1 MPLLP
6 LPPPL
11 LLRSDDDD
19 DDDIVPDYMCLTAI
33 YSLYCYVFISI
44 FTCVQILIFTCV
56 QAFMRVRTLRNI
68 KFTYYNILLI
78 MSAEKDSA
86 QPASA
91 ISVPPPGVLDTMI
104 RVIMGQTEMT
114 HEEVVSALERT
125 NYDLKR
131 VIREY
136 MTATA
141 TASTT
146 ATATSAPSSTNQL
159 RFSEIRSFMDK
170 SDLMYYRRKEM
181 DRIYNEVLERKKAEA
196 AATAAATASAASA
209 SKL

>member
-1 MPLLP
+1 
-6 LPPPL
+6 
-11 LLRSDDDD
+11 
-19 DDDIVPDYMCLTAI
+19 
-33 YSLYCYVFISI
+33 
-44 FTCVQILIFTCV
+44 
-56 QAFMRVRTLRNI
+56 
-68 KFTYYNILLI
+68 

-86 QPASA
+86 QPAAAA
-91 ISVPPPGVLDTMI
+91 ISVPPPSVLDTMV

-136 MTATA
+136 MTAS
-141 TASTT
+141 ASTSAST
-146 ATATSAPSSTNQL
+146 STSATDAPSSTNQL

-170 SDLMYYRRKEM
+170 SDLMYYRRQEM
-181 DRIYNEVLERKKAEA
+181 NRIYNEVLERKKAEA
-196 AATAAATASAASA
+196 TAAATVVAETETETETETTV

>member
-1 MPLLP
+1 
-6 LPPPL
+6 
-11 LLRSDDDD
+11 
-19 DDDIVPDYMCLTAI
+19 
-33 YSLYCYVFISI
+33 
-44 FTCVQILIFTCV
+44 
-56 QAFMRVRTLRNI
+56 
-68 KFTYYNILLI
+68 

-86 QPASA
+86 QPAAAAAA
-91 ISVPPPGVLDTMI
+91 ISVPPPGVLDTMV

-136 MTATA
+136 MNASASASATD
-141 TASTT
+141 
-146 ATATSAPSSTNQL
+146 APSSTNQL

-170 SDLMYYRRKEM
+170 SDLMYYRRQEM
-181 DRIYNEVLERKKAEA
+181 NRIYNEVLERKKAEA
-196 AATAAATASAASA
+196 AAAA

>member
-1 MPLLP
+1 
-6 LPPPL
+6 
-11 LLRSDDDD
+11 
-19 DDDIVPDYMCLTAI
+19 
-33 YSLYCYVFISI
+33 
-44 FTCVQILIFTCV
+44 
-56 QAFMRVRTLRNI
+56 
-68 KFTYYNILLI
+68 

-86 QPASA
+86 QPAAA

-131 VIREY
+131 VIRDY
-136 MTATA
+136 MN
-141 TASTT
+141 ASTT
-146 ATATSAPSSTNQL
+146 TSMSASMSARMTDTPSSTNQL

-170 SDLMYYRRKEM
+170 SDLMYYRRQEM
-181 DRIYNEVLERKKAEA
+181 NRIYNEVLERKKAEA
-196 AATAAATASAASA
+196 AAAAALAATAVAETETETETEMETTV

>member
-1 MPLLP
+1 
-6 LPPPL
+6 
-11 LLRSDDDD
+11 
-19 DDDIVPDYMCLTAI
+19 
-33 YSLYCYVFISI
+33 
-44 FTCVQILIFTCV
+44 
-56 QAFMRVRTLRNI
+56 
-68 KFTYYNILLI
+68 

-86 QPASA
+86 QPAATAVAA
-91 ISVPPPGVLDTMI
+91 ISVPPPGVLDTMV

-136 MTATA
+136 MTDGQDATA
-141 TASTT
+141 T
-146 ATATSAPSSTNQL
+146 ATATSTLSSTNQL
-159 RFSEIRSFMDK
+159 RFSEIRGFMDK

-181 DRIYNEVLERKKAEA
+181 NRIYNEVLERKKAEA
-196 AATAAATASAASA
+196 AADAEAADAAVETPV

>member
-1 MPLLP
+1 
-6 LPPPL
+6 
-11 LLRSDDDD
+11 
-19 DDDIVPDYMCLTAI
+19 
-33 YSLYCYVFISI
+33 
-44 FTCVQILIFTCV
+44 
-56 QAFMRVRTLRNI
+56 
-68 KFTYYNILLI
+68 

-86 QPASA
+86 QPAAAA

-136 MTATA
+136 MN
-141 TASTT
+141 ASTT
-146 ATATSAPSSTNQL
+146 ASATNTPSSTNQL

-196 AATAAATASAASA
+196 AAAAALAATAVAETAETA
-209 SKL
+209 ETETQTTVSKL

>member
-1 MPLLP
+1 
-6 LPPPL
+6 
-11 LLRSDDDD
+11 
-19 DDDIVPDYMCLTAI
+19 
-33 YSLYCYVFISI
+33 
-44 FTCVQILIFTCV
+44 
-56 QAFMRVRTLRNI
+56 
-68 KFTYYNILLI
+68 

-86 QPASA
+86 QPAAAA
-91 ISVPPPGVLDTMI
+91 ISVPPPGVLDTMV

-131 VIREY
+131 VIRDY
-136 MTATA
+136 M

-146 ATATSAPSSTNQL
+146 TSASTSASTSATASATNTPSSTNQL

-170 SDLMYYRRKEM
+170 SDLMYYRRQEM
-181 DRIYNEVLERKKAEA
+181 NRIYNEVLERKKAEA
-196 AATAAATASAASA
+196 AAATVVAETETETETETTV

>member
-1 MPLLP
+1 
-6 LPPPL
+6 
-11 LLRSDDDD
+11 
-19 DDDIVPDYMCLTAI
+19 
-33 YSLYCYVFISI
+33 
-44 FTCVQILIFTCV
+44 
-56 QAFMRVRTLRNI
+56 
-68 KFTYYNILLI
+68 

-86 QPASA
+86 QPTAAVAA
-91 ISVPPPGVLDTMI
+91 ISVPPPGVLDTMV

-136 MTATA
+136 MTAS
-141 TASTT
+141 ASTS
-146 ATATSAPSSTNQL
+146 ATDAPSSTNQL

-170 SDLMYYRRKEM
+170 SDLMYYRRQEM
-181 DRIYNEVLERKKAEA
+181 NRIYNEVLERKKAEA
-196 AATAAATASAASA
+196 TAAA

>member
-1 MPLLP
+1 
-6 LPPPL
+6 
-11 LLRSDDDD
+11 
-19 DDDIVPDYMCLTAI
+19 
-33 YSLYCYVFISI
+33 
-44 FTCVQILIFTCV
+44 
-56 QAFMRVRTLRNI
+56 
-68 KFTYYNILLI
+68 

-86 QPASA
+86 QPAAAVAAA
-91 ISVPPPGVLDTMI
+91 ISVPPPGVLDTMV

-136 MTATA
+136 MTDGQDATA
-141 TASTT
+141 TATL
-146 ATATSAPSSTNQL
+146 SSTNQL
-159 RFSEIRSFMDK
+159 RFSEIRGFMDK

-181 DRIYNEVLERKKAEA
+181 NRIYNEVLERKKAEA
-196 AATAAATASAASA
+196 ADAEAADAAVETPV

>member
-1 MPLLP
+1 
-6 LPPPL
+6 
-11 LLRSDDDD
+11 
-19 DDDIVPDYMCLTAI
+19 
-33 YSLYCYVFISI
+33 
-44 FTCVQILIFTCV
+44 
-56 QAFMRVRTLRNI
+56 
-68 KFTYYNILLI
+68 

-86 QPASA
+86 QPAATADAA
-91 ISVPPPGVLDTMI
+91 ISVPPPGVLDTMV

-136 MTATA
+136 MTDGQDATSTATA
-141 TASTT
+141 TAT
-146 ATATSAPSSTNQL
+146 ATLSSTNQL
-159 RFSEIRSFMDK
+159 RFSEIRGFMDK

-181 DRIYNEVLERKKAEA
+181 NRIYNEVLERKKAEA
-196 AATAAATASAASA
+196 AADADADAADAAV

>member
-1 MPLLP
+1 
-6 LPPPL
+6 
-11 LLRSDDDD
+11 
-19 DDDIVPDYMCLTAI
+19 
-33 YSLYCYVFISI
+33 
-44 FTCVQILIFTCV
+44 
-56 QAFMRVRTLRNI
+56 
-68 KFTYYNILLI
+68 

-86 QPASA
+86 QPAAA

-131 VIREY
+131 VIRDY
-136 MTATA
+136 MTASTS
-141 TASTT
+141 ASTS
-146 ATATSAPSSTNQL
+146 ATSARATSAPSSTNQL
-159 RFSEIRSFMDK
+159 RFSEIRNFMDK

-196 AATAAATASAASA
+196 AARAATAAVAVA
-209 SKL
+209 ETTETTETTETAVSKL

>member
-1 MPLLP
+1 
-6 LPPPL
+6 
-11 LLRSDDDD
+11 
-19 DDDIVPDYMCLTAI
+19 
-33 YSLYCYVFISI
+33 
-44 FTCVQILIFTCV
+44 
-56 QAFMRVRTLRNI
+56 
-68 KFTYYNILLI
+68 

-141 TASTT
+141 TASTSAT
-146 ATATSAPSSTNQL
+146 ATASATSAPSSTNQL

-196 AATAAATASAASA
+196 AAAAAATASAASA

>member
-1 MPLLP
+1 
-6 LPPPL
+6 
-11 LLRSDDDD
+11 
-19 DDDIVPDYMCLTAI
+19 
-33 YSLYCYVFISI
+33 
-44 FTCVQILIFTCV
+44 
-56 QAFMRVRTLRNI
+56 
-68 KFTYYNILLI
+68 

-86 QPASA
+86 QPAAAA
-91 ISVPPPGVLDTMI
+91 ISVPPPGVLDTMV

-136 MTATA
+136 MTAS
-141 TASTT
+141 ASTS
-146 ATATSAPSSTNQL
+146 ATDAPSSTNQL

-170 SDLMYYRRKEM
+170 SDLMYYRRQEM
-181 DRIYNEVLERKKAEA
+181 NRIYNEVLERKKAEA
-196 AATAAATASAASA
+196 AAA

>member
-1 MPLLP
+1 
-6 LPPPL
+6 
-11 LLRSDDDD
+11 
-19 DDDIVPDYMCLTAI
+19 
-33 YSLYCYVFISI
+33 
-44 FTCVQILIFTCV
+44 
-56 QAFMRVRTLRNI
+56 
-68 KFTYYNILLI
+68 

-86 QPASA
+86 QPAAAAA

-131 VIREY
+131 VIRDY
-136 MTATA
+136 M

-146 ATATSAPSSTNQL
+146 TSATASATNTPSSTNQL

-170 SDLMYYRRKEM
+170 SDLMYYRRQEM
-181 DRIYNEVLERKKAEA
+181 NRIYNEVLERKKAEA
-196 AATAAATASAASA
+196 AAAAALAATAVAETETETETETTV

>member
-1 MPLLP
+1 
-6 LPPPL
+6 
-11 LLRSDDDD
+11 
-19 DDDIVPDYMCLTAI
+19 
-33 YSLYCYVFISI
+33 
-44 FTCVQILIFTCV
+44 
-56 QAFMRVRTLRNI
+56 
-68 KFTYYNILLI
+68 

-86 QPASA
+86 QPAAAAAAA

-136 MTATA
+136 MN
-141 TASTT
+141 ASTT
-146 ATATSAPSSTNQL
+146 ASATNTPSSTNQL

-196 AATAAATASAASA
+196 AAAAALAATAVAETAETA
-209 SKL
+209 ETETTVSKL

>member
-1 MPLLP
+1 
-6 LPPPL
+6 
-11 LLRSDDDD
+11 
-19 DDDIVPDYMCLTAI
+19 
-33 YSLYCYVFISI
+33 
-44 FTCVQILIFTCV
+44 
-56 QAFMRVRTLRNI
+56 
-68 KFTYYNILLI
+68 

>member
-1 MPLLP
+1 
-6 LPPPL
+6 
-11 LLRSDDDD
+11 
-19 DDDIVPDYMCLTAI
+19 
-33 YSLYCYVFISI
+33 
-44 FTCVQILIFTCV
+44 
-56 QAFMRVRTLRNI
+56 
-68 KFTYYNILLI
+68 

-86 QPASA
+86 QPTSA

-141 TASTT
+141 STT
-146 ATATSAPSSTNQL
+146 ASATSARATSVPSSTNQL

-181 DRIYNEVLERKKAEA
+181 DRIYNEVLERKKAAAAVA
-196 AATAAATASAASA
+196 AATETTATETTA

>member
-1 MPLLP
+1 
-6 LPPPL
+6 
-11 LLRSDDDD
+11 
-19 DDDIVPDYMCLTAI
+19 
-33 YSLYCYVFISI
+33 
-44 FTCVQILIFTCV
+44 
-56 QAFMRVRTLRNI
+56 
-68 KFTYYNILLI
+68 

-86 QPASA
+86 QPAAAAATAVAA
-91 ISVPPPGVLDTMI
+91 ISVPPPGVLDTMV

-136 MTATA
+136 MTDGQDATSTATA
-141 TASTT
+141 TAT
-146 ATATSAPSSTNQL
+146 ATLSSTNQL
-159 RFSEIRSFMDK
+159 RFSEIRGFMDK

-181 DRIYNEVLERKKAEA
+181 NRIYNEVLERKKAEA
-196 AATAAATASAASA
+196 AADAEAAETADAAV